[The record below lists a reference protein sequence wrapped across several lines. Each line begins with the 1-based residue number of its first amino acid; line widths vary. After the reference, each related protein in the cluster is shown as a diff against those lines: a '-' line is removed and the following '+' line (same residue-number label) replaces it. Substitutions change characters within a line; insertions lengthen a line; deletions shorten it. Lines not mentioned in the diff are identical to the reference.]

1 MEDNN
6 ISKKNK
12 AGKRKRTRLG
22 GYSFL
27 VCIIAAAIVII
38 INMIVGSFP
47 STVTKL
53 DISDEGLYTI
63 SEETEKIVS
72 AVNEDITVYY
82 LKGASISEE
91 AQMMLDL
98 LDRYKAINSHI
109 SVQTVDPV
117 LKPTFY
123 TKYTDTTPSENS
135 LIFESAKRYKLVDFS
150 NILVTS
156 QSFDYSTYSYVTNYS
171 FAGESAITSAIEYVT
186 SNDLTTVYAG
196 FRKR

>member
-1 MEDNN
+1 MIVNFVLKDYRKEKDSNYQMEDNN

-72 AVNEDITVYY
+72 AVNEDIT
-82 LKGASISEE
+82 
-91 AQMMLDL
+91 DL
-98 LDRYKAINSHI
+98 L
-109 SVQTVDPV
+109 P
-117 LKPTFY
+117 
-123 TKYTDTTPSENS
+123 
-135 LIFESAKRYKLVDFS
+135 
-150 NILVTS
+150 
-156 QSFDYSTYSYVTNYS
+156 
-171 FAGESAITSAIEYVT
+171 
-186 SNDLTTVYAG
+186 
-196 FRKR
+196 